1 MTKKPAK
8 VAIEGVRDECEL
20 LEVVCGTAVVLLK
33 GNRTMTGTENLTAL
47 NKEARELL
55 GIPEPEKKAQPE
67 KKPAAK
73 KSTKAPAKKK
83 TTTKKTAAKK

>member
-8 VAIEGVRDECEL
+8 VAIEGARDECEL

-33 GNRTMTGTENLTAL
+33 GNRTMTSAENLTAL

-55 GIPEPEKKAQPE
+55 GIPEPEKK
-67 KKPAAK
+67 PATKK

-83 TTTKKTAAKK
+83 TTTKKTTAKK